1 VALAD
6 DALGRRGRMKEAI
19 AKIGR
24 GQECSEGEPFTLELN

>member
-6 DALGRRGRMKEAI
+6 DALGRGGRMNEAI